1 MRLIHILLWFVVAAS
16 AQPQRI
22 VSTAPSVTE
31 TLFAIGAGDRVVGV
45 STYCRYPEQATSL
58 PKIGSY
64 RQPSAELIASLRP
77 DLVILNESVSELSN
91 RLDAL
96 RIPYVQV
103 ATGSMATAF
112 HAMRV
117 VGDAVGNRKQADA
130 LIARIE
136 ATVRQ
141 AKAQAGKHPSR
152 ALIIVGRDVDSLTGL
167 IAAGPSS
174 YLGEL
179 LEAAGGRNALV
190 GSSLPAYPQISLETV
205 MRLDPDV
212 IFDAGEMGDRTL
224 QDGVQRQRVLQV
236 WQTRADLRAVRSN
249 RVVPVFSEAFTLPG
263 PRMLDVLQFLSDS
276 LQGKTGSLQGKTG
289 SLQGRTP

>member
-1 MRLIHILLWFVVAAS
+1 MKRMRIVLLLFWLAVAAT

-31 TLFAIGAGDRVVGV
+31 TLFAIGAGDRVAGV
-45 STYCRYPEQATSL
+45 STYCRFPEEALAL
-58 PKIGSY
+58 PKVGSY
-64 RQPSAELIASLRP
+64 RQPSAERIALLRP
-77 DLVILNESVSELSN
+77 DLVILNETVSELGN

-96 RIPYVQV
+96 GIRYVKV
-103 ATGSMATAF
+103 STGSMATAF
-112 HAMRV
+112 QAMRV
-117 VGDAVGNRKQADA
+117 VGDAVGNRREAEE

-136 ATVRQ
+136 ATVKQ
-141 AKAQAGKHPSR
+141 AKARAGSQPRR

-167 IAAGPSS
+167 VAAGPSS

-179 LEAAGGRNALV
+179 LEAAGGSNALT

-212 IFDAGEMGDRTL
+212 IFDAGEMGDRAL
-224 QDGVQRQRVLQV
+224 QDGVQRQRVLAV
-236 WQTRADLRAVRSN
+236 WQSRVDLRAVRGK

-263 PRMLDVLQFLSDS
+263 PRMLEVLQFLSDS
-276 LQGKTGSLQGKTG
+276 LQGGP
-289 SLQGRTP
+289 R